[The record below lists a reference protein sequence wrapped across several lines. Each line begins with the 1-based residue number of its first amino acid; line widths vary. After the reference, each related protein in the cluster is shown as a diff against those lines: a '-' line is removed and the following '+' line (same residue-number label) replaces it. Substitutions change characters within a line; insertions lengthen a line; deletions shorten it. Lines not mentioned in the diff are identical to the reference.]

1 MTNGRRSPNTLD
13 VEALGD
19 RALNYYPDQLPD
31 IRPQLRRL
39 NVMWVGGT
47 ARDLVT
53 TPTSAALLG
62 GAALSLLRGRFM
74 AASLFAAGLF
84 MQQALRKRIKRGGK
98 YNMRG
103 PKSAERE
110 DLEIERYALKVQRG
124 DYGKLEVIPF
134 K

>member
-1 MTNGRRSPNTLD
+1 MTNERRSSSPFDL
-13 VEALGD
+13 VALGD
-19 RALNYYPDQLPD
+19 RALNHNRDQIPD
-31 IRPQLRRL
+31 IEPQLRRL
-39 NVMWVGGT
+39 NMVWVRGT

-74 AASLFAAGLF
+74 AASLFAAALLV
-84 MQQALRKRIKRGGK
+84 QQAVTKQIKRGTI
-98 YNMRG
+98 NNTRG
-103 PKSAERE
+103 PKDTERE

-124 DYGKLEVIPF
+124 DYGKLEVIAF